1 MSVLRILALF
11 AATAAA
17 LPALAKPAA
26 HGMAV
31 ENGIRWQSCLNS
43 GFQRWFDEAPP
54 PGLRCGYLEVPLA
67 YATPPAHAAQAG
79 EQTVR
84 LALTLQPAT
93 GPKKGS
99 VVMIS
104 GGPGLPGINPYLGND
119 AHVARLRKSYD
130 IIGYDPRGVGQSTP
144 KISCQLAEGDETP
157 TPDDNDVAG
166 AENQTRTLIAA
177 CIKQTGADVL
187 QHIGTD
193 EAVNDLNA
201 IRHALGEPGLTAVA
215 YSYGTKVAALY
226 AERFPKKTRALVL
239 DGVVD
244 LAEDD
249 FTQRMNQERG
259 FQQSFLRFAAYCGKT
274 DSCQLGGGANQALQR
289 YHTLLRKLHDQPFVT
304 AAGYEISAD
313 DVLTVTRSLLLWP
326 ERWHELATVLRQLDA
341 GIAGQQVSD
350 LIDESYSP
358 DADDALNVI
367 TCADVANPTADPQH
381 TSLFFSRRFGGVAK
395 IAAGGAGHDGLAAL
409 QVNLWGIAD
418 DELAVAGAGE
428 QVADLPQPHL
438 VIHLGVA
445 AAGDVIV
452 EVLRILVDH
461 LDAQRIVFFPQVLQG
476 GEAAQI
482 RAVRFLGGELFARLD
497 GGILDGFADHRLG
510 ARLADFTHQNLVDRL
525 DDLRLNLSA
534 GQNAQFVFCT
544 AHRLAPL
551 DLL

>member
-1 MSVLRILALF
+1 MSVLRILALL

-17 LPALAKPAA
+17 LPAQARPAA
-26 HGMAV
+26 HGAAA

-43 GFQRWFDEAPP
+43 GFQRWFDEPPP
-54 PGLRCGYLEVPLA
+54 PGLRCGYLEAPLV
-67 YATPPAHAAQAG
+67 YATPPAHAARAG

-84 LALTLQPAT
+84 LALTLLPAT

-157 TPDDNDVAG
+157 SPDDNDVAG
-166 AENQTRTLIAA
+166 AESQTRTLISA

-249 FTQRMNQERG
+249 FTQRLNQERG

-289 YHTLLRKLHDQPFVT
+289 YHALLRKLHEQPFVT

-367 TCADVANPTADPQH
+367 TCADVANPTADPQQ
-381 TSLFFSRRFGGVAK
+381 LRRQRQE
-395 IAAGGAGHDGLAAL
+395 INTAAL
-409 QVNLWGIAD
+409 YAHYLPLHEYPLEMCDLWPYRGKDRPHTPVAPAALPPLLFVAQRYDPTTPYRNAQVM
-418 DELAVAGAGE
+418 
-428 QVADLPQPHL
+428 
-438 VIHLGVA
+438 A
-445 AAGDVIV
+445 AAFKSPLITRERDGHTLALNGIDSC
-452 EVLRILVDH
+452 VDES
-461 LDAQRIVFFPQVLQG
+461 V
-476 GEAAQI
+476 
-482 RAVRFLGGELFARLD
+482 
-497 GGILDGFADHRLG
+497 
-510 ARLADFTHQNLVDRL
+510 VDYL
-525 DDLRLNLSA
+525 
-534 GQNAQFVFCT
+534 
-544 AHRLAPL
+544 LAPKKPRR
-551 DLL
+551 DKICR